1 MVEDSGKKGGKK
13 NLSSKR
19 SFSRSIYHI
28 PFCHRYLDGS
38 RRIDSTRVR
47 NGIETES
54 RRSSKL
60 HRWIPL
66 SGNWLSS
73 STSKSTNEGRGL
85 ILGWNRF
92 ETRVSKALKAE
103 RWREKM
109 DGSPLSLRPFLRTN
123 IFHWTWSYVSN
134 SKTRMNVRPGWMSS
148 GSGRI
153 WSTGV
158 GGRKKQRGLLMTR
171 QTNRWLEWECIR
183 WISRMENVHLDVD

>member
-1 MVEDSGKKGGKK
+1 MERKGKK

-19 SFSRSIYHI
+19 SFSRSIYHV

-38 RRIDSTRVR
+38 RRIDSTRAR

-109 DGSPLSLRPFLRTN
+109 DGSPLSLPPSLP
-123 IFHWTWSYVSN
+123 SN
-134 SKTRMNVRPGWMSS
+134 EYISLDVVVRFEFENKDE
-148 GSGRI
+148 RA
-153 WSTGV
+153 TGV
-158 GGRKKQRGLLMTR
+158 DVFRQWAYLIYGR
-171 QTNRWLEWECIR
+171 RW
-183 WISRMENVHLDVD
+183 